1 MFRRE
6 RVATRASTGWARD
19 EVRGASRGWPS
30 GDTAFRTRPR
40 AMSGKG
46 AVINWGRI
54 VQKRAKKGL
63 FAGKTT
69 HFGNR
74 VSEDGEQEPPDVEAQ
89 RAPKAAVQRDA
100 GRDDPAQRHH
110 QRAALDR

>member
-1 MFRRE
+1 MFRRG
-6 RVATRASTGWARD
+6 RVATRARTGWAHD

-74 VSEDGEQEPPDVEAQ
+74 GSEDGGNKSRRTWKPSQIFEQSADFGFCLNRTSGSMTFEPP
-89 RAPKAAVQRDA
+89 
-100 GRDDPAQRHH
+100 
-110 QRAALDR
+110 